1 MIIGI
6 LLAIFILYI
15 FLRRIG
21 TTLVISVA
29 IPVSIIATFNLM
41 YFNHLTL
48 NIMTLGGL
56 ALGAGMLVDNA
67 IVVLENITR
76 LREEGMPLKEAVI
89 TGTGQ
94 VGGAITASTVTT
106 IVVFLPIVYLHGA
119 SGEMFKDQAWTVAF
133 ALISSLLVAMLVIP
147 MLVSVLFS
155 DKKKKAVITSPVRFT
170 WYTLFLEKTVE
181 KRNLVIL
188 LSVILMGAT
197 ALLIPK
203 LGSEFMPKTES
214 AEFTV
219 ELKLPEGTSLE
230 RTQSTASKTEGIIRE
245 LLENKIKIIYSQ
257 TGEDNTSYYK
267 PDCRSHR

>member
-1 MIIGI
+1 MQSGKLRIHLLVGI
-6 LLAIFILYI
+6 LLAVFILYV

-76 LREEGMPLKEAVI
+76 LREEGVPLKEAVI
-89 TGTGQ
+89 KGTGD

-133 ALISSLLVAMLVIP
+133 SLISSLVVAMLVIP
-147 MLVSVLFS
+147 MLVSTLFS
-155 DKKKKAVITSPVRFT
+155 DKRKKIDITPPLRFK
-170 WYTLFLEKTVE
+170 WY
-181 KRNLVIL
+181 KRF
-188 LSVILMGAT
+188 
-197 ALLIPK
+197 PRK
-203 LGSEFMPKTES
+203 
-214 AEFTV
+214 
-219 ELKLPEGTSLE
+219 
-230 RTQSTASKTEGIIRE
+230 
-245 LLENKIKIIYSQ
+245 
-257 TGEDNTSYYK
+257 DN
-267 PDCRSHR
+267 